1 MSARSTFRLWFA
13 IHQWTS
19 LICTLFMLLLCLT
32 GLPLIFAEEI
42 DLALGRNIAAP
53 AAAGEGR
60 GADVD
65 AIVAD
70 ALARRPGDAVQ
81 FLVGDADEPA
91 LLSVRLG
98 KTPASA
104 DVTAFYLYDARSGA
118 FLHDF
123 PLDSGFIN
131 LMFRLHY
138 DLFAGLPGSLLLG
151 AMGLLLLASLVS
163 GAALYHYHMG
173 KSAFGSVRRTGSRRL
188 AWLDL
193 HNLLGIATLVW
204 LAAVGLTGVVNTLA
218 EPIFQRWQD
227 TELAAMLAPYRESP
241 PVSGLGRAGA
251 ALASAMRAAPDMA
264 LSFLAFPGNDFA
276 GPSQFVA
283 FMQGNTPLTSQL
295 LTPVVIDAGSG
306 HVLATRSLP
315 AYVKALLLSKPLHFG
330 NYGGLPLKC
339 LWLALD
345 LVAIAVLAS
354 GVYLWLAR
362 RRWRLPAAAGA
373 TV

>member
-1 MSARSTFRLWFA
+1 MSAKSTFKIWYWL
-13 IHQWTS
+13 HQWTS

-53 AAAGEGR
+53 ER
-60 GADVD
+60 PDDQRQADID

-70 ALARRPGDAVQ
+70 ALARRPGDTVQ
-81 FLVGDADEPA
+81 FLVGDAEEPA
-91 LLSVRLG
+91 LWSVRLG
-98 KTPASA
+98 KTAASS
-104 DVTAFYLYDARSGA
+104 DVSAFYLYDARNGE
-118 FLHDF
+118 FLHNV

-163 GAALYHYHMG
+163 GAVLYHYHMA
-173 KSAFGSVRRTGSRRL
+173 KLPFGSVRHAGSRRL
-188 AWLDL
+188 VWLDL

-204 LAAVGLTGVVNTLA
+204 LTVVGLTGVVNTVA

-227 TELAAMLAPYRESP
+227 TELAAMLAPYQGQA
-241 PVSGLGRAGA
+241 PVSGQGRAGA
-251 ALASAMRAAPDMA
+251 ALAAALRAAPDMA
-264 LSFLAFPGNDFA
+264 LSFMAFPGNEFA
-276 GPSQFVA
+276 GPRQFVA
-283 FMQGNTPLTSQL
+283 FLQGNTPLTSQL
-295 LTPVVIDAGSG
+295 LTPVVIDAATSE
-306 HVLATRSLP
+306 VLAKRELP

-339 LWLALD
+339 LWLVLD
-345 LVAIAVLAS
+345 LIAIAVLIS

-362 RRWRLPAAAGA
+362 RRWQLPAVAGA
-373 TV
+373 AA

>member
-13 IHQWTS
+13 VHQWTS

-42 DLALGRNIAAP
+42 DLALGRNVAAP
-53 AAAGEGR
+53 AAAVNGR
-60 GADVD
+60 RADVD

-151 AMGLLLLASLVS
+151 AMGLLLLASLIS
-163 GAALYHYHMG
+163 GAVLYHYHMG
-173 KSAFGSVRRTGSRRL
+173 KSAFGSVRRAGSRRL

-193 HNLLGIATLVW
+193 HNLLGIASLVW

-227 TELAAMLAPYRESP
+227 TELASLLAPYRALP
-241 PVSGLGRAGA
+241 PVSGHGRADA
-251 ALASAMRAAPDMA
+251 ALATAMRAAPGMA

-295 LTPVVIDAGSG
+295 LTPVVIDAESSQ
-306 HVLATRSLP
+306 VLATRELP

-345 LVAIAVLAS
+345 LFAIVVLVS

-362 RRWRLPAAAGA
+362 RRWQLPATA
-373 TV
+373 